1 MWECFHGRSQQFT
14 HLKWDVTGRTVGGIH
29 QYPQYFLAGF
39 ISVSSEHVA
48 LSKSCQFKHL
58 SMFTSTCCHFINLG
72 VTSLQPFLNILNQHP
87 FLTHSFLVARP
98 ALPPL
103 IRQQAEQCRCHL
115 ILIHRWEWKSHFPD
129 QPLDLDT
136 ILPQLVTIGNYET
149 L

>member
-1 MWECFHGRSQQFT
+1 MGAVNNSPILE
-14 HLKWDVTGRTVGGIH
+14 WDVTGRTVGG
-29 QYPQYFLAGF
+29 YPSVSPIFLAGF

-72 VTSLQPFLNILNQHP
+72 ITSLQPFLNILNQHP
-87 FLTHSFLVARP
+87 FLTHSFFGRP
-98 ALPPL
+98 ARSATADPPTG
-103 IRQQAEQCRCHL
+103 RTKQVPPD
-115 ILIHRWEWKSHFPD
+115 SHSPVGVEVPFPRSTA
-129 QPLDLDT
+129 T